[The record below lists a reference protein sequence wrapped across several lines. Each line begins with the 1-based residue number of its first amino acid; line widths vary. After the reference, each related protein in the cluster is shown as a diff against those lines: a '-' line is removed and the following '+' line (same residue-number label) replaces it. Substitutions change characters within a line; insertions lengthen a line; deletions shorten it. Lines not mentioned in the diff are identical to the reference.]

1 MNLQNEWN
9 QAQLDDAK
17 LEMVHRPIRE
27 EYSFYD
33 AVKNGDLEFVR
44 NNCNKRVFTNPEGMG
59 LLSHNPLTNIKYHFV
74 VTVALVAR
82 YCIEAGMELEQAYR
96 LSDFYILKL
105 DGCRTIDEIE
115 ELHTNMAFDY
125 AGKMHLLKK
134 DTVISKSISDCI
146 DYIYANIQKKISL
159 EDLAA
164 HVNLS
169 TSYLSRLFKQEIGVS
184 ISDYIREKKI
194 EKAQNL
200 LKYSNYSSIEIATHL
215 SFSSQSHFIASFEK
229 LVGLTP
235 RKYREKYSRSSW

>member
-1 MNLQNEWN
+1 M
-9 QAQLDDAK
+9 
-17 LEMVHRPIRE
+17 
-27 EYSFYD
+27 
-33 AVKNGDLEFVR
+33 
-44 NNCNKRVFTNPEGMG
+44 
-59 LLSHNPLTNIKYHFV
+59 
-74 VTVALVAR
+74 TVALVAR

-115 ELHTNMAFDY
+115 ELHTNMALDY

-159 EDLAA
+159 EDLAT